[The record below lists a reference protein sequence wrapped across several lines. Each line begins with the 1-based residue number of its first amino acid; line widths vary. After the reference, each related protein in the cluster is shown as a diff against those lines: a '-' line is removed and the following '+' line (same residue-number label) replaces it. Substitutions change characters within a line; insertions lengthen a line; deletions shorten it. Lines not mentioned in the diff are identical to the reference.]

1 MIFWKM
7 NGLGNDY
14 IFVDSAKCPK
24 AELIRL
30 ESNLK
35 TLIPRIC
42 DRHFGVGGDG
52 LVVLYPSVVADVR
65 MRMFNADGSE
75 GKMCGNAVRCIAKY
89 MTDFLGRNGEIAI
102 ETLAGIR
109 SVSVTKGGDGKVVS
123 ARADMGKVRIAGRE
137 GDVVFVDAGNP
148 HAVIE
153 GNVADELE
161 MVRAAE
167 ICRMRDVNVEVVRV
181 AGESLLEARVWERG
195 SGETLACGTGA
206 AAAAYAL
213 AAKGKISFPVA
224 VKLLGGVLTI
234 EYIDG
239 RVYASGAVQLNYIGE
254 LNISDYG

>member
-1 MIFWKM
+1 M

-14 IFVDSAKCPK
+14 IFVDAVKCIK
-24 AELIRL
+24 DELKRL

-35 TLIPRIC
+35 TIIPRIC
-42 DRHFGVGGDG
+42 DRHFGAGSDG
-52 LVVLYPSVVADVR
+52 LVIMYPSAVADVR

-89 MTDFLGRNGEIAI
+89 LVDVCGRYGDIAI
-102 ETLAGIR
+102 ETLAGIKA
-109 SVSVTKGGDGKVVS
+109 VSAIKDASGKVVS

-137 GDVVFVDAGNP
+137 GDVIFADAGNP

-153 GNVADELE
+153 GNIADDLE
-161 MVRAAE
+161 MARAAE
-167 ICRMRDVNVEVVRV
+167 ICRLRDVNVEIVSVC
-181 AGESLLEARVWERG
+181 GEHALEVRVWERG

-206 AAAAYAL
+206 TAAAYVF
-213 AAKGKISFPVA
+213 AAEGKVSFPVS
-224 VKLLGGVLTI
+224 VRLPGGVLTL

>member
-14 IFVDSAKCPK
+14 IFVDAVKCIK
-24 AELIRL
+24 DELKRL

-35 TLIPRIC
+35 TIIPRIC
-42 DRHFGVGGDG
+42 DRHFGAGSDG
-52 LVVLYPSVVADVR
+52 LVIMYPSAVADVR

-89 MTDFLGRNGEIAI
+89 LVDVCGRYGDIAI
-102 ETLAGIR
+102 ETLAGIKA
-109 SVSVTKGGDGKVVS
+109 VSAIKDASGKVVS

-137 GDVVFVDAGNP
+137 GDVIFADAGNP

-153 GNVADELE
+153 GNIADDLE
-161 MVRAAE
+161 MARAAE
-167 ICRMRDVNVEVVRV
+167 ICRLRDVNVEIVSVC
-181 AGESLLEARVWERG
+181 GEHALEVRVWERG

-206 AAAAYAL
+206 TAAAYVF
-213 AAKGKISFPVA
+213 AAEGKVSFPVS
-224 VKLLGGVLTI
+224 VRLPGGVLTL

>member
-14 IFVDSAKCPK
+14 IFVDAVKCIK
-24 AELIRL
+24 DELKRL

-35 TLIPRIC
+35 TIIPRIC
-42 DRHFGVGGDG
+42 DRHFGAGSDG
-52 LVVLYPSVVADVR
+52 LVIMYPSAVADVR

-89 MTDFLGRNGEIAI
+89 LVDVCGRYGDIAI
-102 ETLAGIR
+102 ETLAGIKT
-109 SVSVTKGGDGKVVS
+109 VSAIKDASGKVVS

-137 GDVVFVDAGNP
+137 GDVIFADAGNP

-153 GNVADELE
+153 GNIADDLE
-161 MVRAAE
+161 MARAAE
-167 ICRMRDVNVEVVRV
+167 ICRLRDVNVEIVSVC
-181 AGESLLEARVWERG
+181 GEHALEVRVWERG

-206 AAAAYAL
+206 TAAAYVF
-213 AAKGKISFPVA
+213 AAEGKVSFPVS
-224 VKLLGGVLTI
+224 VRLPGGVLTL

>member
-14 IFVDSAKCPK
+14 IFIDAVKCPK
-24 AELIRL
+24 DELKKL

-52 LVVLYPSVVADVR
+52 IVIMYPSRLADVR

-75 GKMCGNAVRCIAKY
+75 GIMCGNAVRCIAKY
-89 MTDFLGRNGEIAI
+89 LTEVCGRTGELAV
-102 ETLAGIR
+102 ETKAGIR
-109 SVSVTKGGDGKVVS
+109 TLAVTEVDGKVVS
-123 ARADMGKVRIAGRE
+123 VRAEMGKVRITGRE
-137 GDVVFVDAGNP
+137 GDAIFADIGNP

-153 GNVADELE
+153 GDPACEAHIA
-161 MVRAAE
+161 RAAE
-167 ICRMRDVNVEVVRV
+167 LSRLRDVNVETVRAV
-181 AGESLLEARVWERG
+181 SEHVMEMRVWERG

-206 AAAAYAL
+206 CAAAYVL
-213 AAKGKISFPVA
+213 AAEGKLSFPVT
-224 VKLLGGVLTI
+224 VRLRGGELTI

-239 RVYASGAVQLNYIGE
+239 RVYASGKANLNYIGE